1 MASRAEWRRAD
12 HIIPIRDTIPTRRTP
27 VVTWLLIA
35 VNASVFVWMRAF
47 GVDELAVYRYAV
59 IPFRFLNRWSMD
71 AGELLTPFSAM
82 FLHGGWLHL
91 LGNMLYLYIFGD
103 NVEDELG
110 RGRFLFFFFASGFA
124 SFIVQVVLVPQSMIP
139 NIGASGAVAGVLG
152 AYVFLYPRARVI
164 AVIPL
169 LFFFPL
175 VELPAWFFIGAWF
188 LMQFLSGAATFGT
201 AAALSGGTA
210 WWAHVGGFV
219 AGAVLL
225 RVFKKS

>member
-1 MASRAEWRRAD
+1 
-12 HIIPIRDTIPTRRTP
+12 
-27 VVTWLLIA
+27 
-35 VNASVFVWMRAF
+35 MRAT
-47 GVDELAVYRYAV
+47 GVDDLTIYRHAV

-71 AGELLTPFSAM
+71 MGELATPISAM

-91 LGNMLYLYIFGD
+91 LGNMLYLHIFGD
-103 NVEDELG
+103 NVEDVLG
-110 RGRFLFFFFASGFA
+110 RGRFLFFFLAAGFA
-124 SFIVQVVLVPQSMIP
+124 SFIVQVVLVPQSMVP
-139 NIGASGAVAGVLG
+139 NIGASGAVAGVLA

-169 LFFFPL
+169 IFFFPL

-188 LMQFLSGAATFGT
+188 LLQFLSGAATLGT

-225 RVFKKS
+225 RLCKKS